1 MDYRCIRALMP
12 HIPSVLEHGYK
23 TRCRPHPRQSRCSSV
38 ICTEHQFWCSP
49 REFKRVGTLIK
60 ERYGHEDMLL
70 LLRELIH
77 VVQPMIEGTKQI
89 QQRNILKLLV

>member
-1 MDYRCIRALMP
+1 M
-12 HIPSVLEHGYK
+12 
-23 TRCRPHPRQSRCSSV
+23 V
-38 ICTEHQFWCSP
+38 I
-49 REFKRVGTLIK
+49 KG
-60 ERYGHEDMLL
+60 RYGHEDMLL